1 MANIPSDPNFI
12 PSLTP
17 QTGGT
22 FKQELVEA
30 IYFAVDPVG
39 SPPTAP
45 QDAYKIVRLN
55 ANGQLDPS
63 LGGGGGGGGGD
74 VLSVN
79 GQVGIV
85 VLTATDVGADPTGSA
100 ATAQTAAEAYASNA
114 SNLSSGT
121 VAFARLSGT

>member
-39 SPPTAP
+39 SPPTYP

-55 ANGQLDPS
+55 ANGQIDPS
-63 LGGGGGGGGGD
+63 LGGGQGGGGGGT
-74 VLSVN
+74 VGCNRRSLSTTDWN
-79 GQVGIV
+79 QRHGFPARITADV
-85 VLTATDVGADPTGSA
+85 VL
-100 ATAQTAAEAYASNA
+100 
-114 SNLSSGT
+114 
-121 VAFARLSGT
+121 